1 MLPSAS
7 RRPLCCCQPRK
18 TDNIMSETVSMLP
31 SASKRPLCH
40 CVAVSLVRRTM
51 SCPRQWLCCH
61 QLRDGHCIAVSLV
74 RRTMS
79 CQRQWLCCH
88 QLRDDRCVDV
98 SLVRQTASYPRRSPR
113 CQESDEDA
121 THPEASADTAGGCPS
136 RPVQLAPM
144 CAGLTRITHHH
155 SGSRTRQKANSLSQ
169 HSPLKRAA
177 RRRPICRPTNEC
189 GRRADSYDTA
199 RFAAEFL
206 RPALKVFGF
215 GEVRRFCGVERIFVS
230 ASSKIESEWRMD
242 FWCTTAW
249 LRKG

>member
-18 TDNIMSETVSMLP
+18 TDNIMSETVAMLS

-40 CVAVSLVRRTM
+40 CV
-51 SCPRQWLCCH
+51 
-61 QLRDGHCIAVSLV
+61 AVSLV

-88 QLRDDRCVDV
+88 QLRDNHCVDV

-121 THPEASADTAGGCPS
+121 THPEAGADTAGGCPS

-144 CAGLTRITHHH
+144 CAGLTRITHHL

-169 HSPLKRAA
+169 HSPLKSAA

-230 ASSKIESEWRMD
+230 ASSKIGV
-242 FWCTTAW
+242 AY
-249 LRKG
+249 

>member
-1 MLPSAS
+1 M
-7 RRPLCCCQPRK
+7 
-18 TDNIMSETVSMLP
+18 
-31 SASKRPLCH
+31 
-40 CVAVSLVRRTM
+40 
-51 SCPRQWLCCH
+51 
-61 QLRDGHCIAVSLV
+61 
-74 RRTMS
+74 
-79 CQRQWLCCH
+79 
-88 QLRDDRCVDV
+88 
-98 SLVRQTASYPRRSPR
+98 SYPRRSPR

-121 THPEASADTAGGCPS
+121 THPEAGADTAGGCPS
-136 RPVQLAPM
+136 RPVQLAPG

-155 SGSRTRQKANSLSQ
+155 SGSRMRQKANSLSQ

-230 ASSKIESEWRMD
+230 ASSKTESEWRMD
-242 FWCTTAW
+242 FWCATAW
-249 LRKG
+249 LRKGYSVLKNLRASSKIESEWPMDFWSATAWFHAAKLNQNGIWTVGVRLHGYIKGSILKTSGELSALPQET